1 MSKNELSTLEF
12 VCSPGVSRLALLVLL
27 AAIPVQLC
35 AGVPLC
41 LNPENPHYFLF
52 RGKPEIIITS
62 GEHYGAVLNLDFD
75 YVNYLDTLARDHL
88 NGTRTWAGAYCES
101 PTAFNIASNTLAPG
115 PGRLICPWARSDV
128 PGYANGGNKFDLTKW
143 DSAYFSRLKGFVAYA
158 GRHGII
164 VELNLFC
171 PFYNESMWRL
181 SPMNAANNVNGVGA
195 VARTNVY
202 TLDRNE
208 GLLPFQEAMVRKI
221 VSELKD
227 YDNLYYEIC
236 NEPYFGGVTLE
247 WQRHIAGVIARSEKS
262 LGVSFLISQNI
273 ANGRAKVENPFP
285 AVSILN
291 FHYAYPPDAVAM
303 NYGLDRVIGYNETG
317 FRGTNNAPY
326 RIAAWDFI
334 VAGGGLFNN
343 LDYSFTVGHEDGT
356 FVYPARQ
363 PGGGNPVLRRQL
375 AFLSGVIHQFDFIHT
390 RPDNEVLARSPPRGL
405 SARALVQPGKAWLI
419 YLHTAPNRGDARGA
433 DRQKTAFA
441 DGAISLGIKL
451 PSGHFKVQWL
461 DTRLC
466 ATIRS
471 EEFSFGGATRE
482 LPVPA
487 FERDI
492 ALTVRKL

>member
-1 MSKNELSTLEF
+1 MSNSDLSILEF
-12 VCSPGVSRLALLVLL
+12 GSRGICRLALLALL
-27 AAIPVQLC
+27 AAIPLQLN
-35 AGVPLC
+35 AVAPLC

-62 GEHYGAVLNLDFD
+62 GEHYGAVINLDFD
-75 YVNYLDTLARDHL
+75 YVKYLDTLARDHL

-101 PTAFNIASNTLAPG
+101 PAAFNISSNTLAPA
-115 PGRLICPWARSDV
+115 PGRFICPWARSGV
-128 PGYANGGNKFDLTKW
+128 PGYANGGNKFDLTEW
-143 DSAYFSRLKGFVAYA
+143 DSAYFSRLKDFVARA
-158 GRHGII
+158 RQRGII

-171 PFYNESMWRL
+171 PFYDESMWRL
-181 SPMNAANNVNGVGA
+181 SPMNAANNINGVGA
-195 VARTNVY
+195 LARTNVY
-202 TLDRNE
+202 RLEGNG

-221 VSELKD
+221 VSEMKD

-236 NEPYFGGVTLE
+236 NEPYFGGVTLD

-262 LGVSFLISQNI
+262 LGVSHLISQNI
-273 ANGRAKVENPFP
+273 ANGRAKVKNPFP
-285 AVSILN
+285 EVSILN

-343 LDYSFTVGHEDGT
+343 LDYSFTAGHEDGT
-356 FVYPARQ
+356 FVYPANQ
-363 PGGGNPVLRRQL
+363 PGGGNPVLRKQL
-375 AFLSGVIHQFDFIHT
+375 AFLSDVIRQFDFVHM
-390 RPDNEVLARSPPRGL
+390 RPDNEVLAGGLPRGL
-405 SARALVQPGKAWLI
+405 HARALVQPGKAWLV
-419 YLHTAPNRGDARGA
+419 YLQTAPKRGDARGA
-433 DRQKTAFA
+433 DGRKTGFA
-441 DGAISLGIKL
+441 DGAVSLGIKL
-451 PSGHFKVQWL
+451 PAGHFKVQWL

-471 EEFSFGGATRE
+471 EGFSSGGGIRK

-487 FERDI
+487 FAQDI
-492 ALTVRKL
+492 ALAVRKQ